1 MSPYFVLPSDSE
13 ASLTHLIISVVVRN
27 FLFDNWRPLGLRLGE
42 TPGTYTKTFLIQL
55 QNSLLTKDKRVII
68 KSRKI
73 KVLKGGAYEQGRV
86 SEAHG

>member
-13 ASLTHLIISVVVRN
+13 ASLTHLIISIVVGN

-42 TPGTYTKTFLIQL
+42 TPGTYTKTFLIHP
-55 QNSLLTKDKRVII
+55 QNSLLTKDKRFII
-68 KSRKI
+68 KSKKI
-73 KVLKGGAYEQGRV
+73 KGLKGGAYEQGRV

>member
-1 MSPYFVLPSDSE
+1 MAKPKIFINY
-13 ASLTHLIISVVVRN
+13 
-27 FLFDNWRPLGLRLGE
+27 
-42 TPGTYTKTFLIQL
+42 K
-55 QNSLLTKDKRVII
+55 NSLLTKDKRVII

>member
-13 ASLTHLIISVVVRN
+13 ASLTHLIISIVVGN

-42 TPGTYTKTFLIQL
+42 TPGTYTKTFLIQP

-73 KVLKGGAYEQGRV
+73 KVLKGGAYEQGGV
-86 SEAHG
+86 SEADG